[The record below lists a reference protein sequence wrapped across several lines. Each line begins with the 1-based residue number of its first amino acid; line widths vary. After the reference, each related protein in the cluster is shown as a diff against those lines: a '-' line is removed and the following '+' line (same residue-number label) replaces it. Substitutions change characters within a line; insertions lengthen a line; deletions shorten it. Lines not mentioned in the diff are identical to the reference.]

1 MICGIIGG
9 YLVSVFALGIN
20 PEQYIQ
26 GISQFLELKDISCG
40 LIKSSAFGLIL
51 SWIGCYKGFYTR
63 GGAKGVGIATT
74 QSVVIACIMILIAN
88 YFLTTILF

>member
-1 MICGIIGG
+1 MESLQFLYLSFFITIGSFIGG
-9 YLVSVFALGIN
+9 F
-20 PEQYIQ
+20 
-26 GISQFLELKDISCG
+26 
-40 LIKSSAFGLIL
+40 IL